1 MDKSTQNPLFISNAP
16 GNTMQ
21 AFLDNELS
29 KCEEFIISVAFISRS
44 GLAPLKQTLLELENR
59 NVSGRILTTDYLTFT
74 EPSALKALSKY
85 SNIELKIFH
94 CDKNVRGFHTKGYLF
109 FRDKIVS
116 VTIGSSNLTGNALA
130 INKEWNTCYS
140 VEENESLCKNV
151 INDFNE
157 LWNSPNAFAVTD
169 EVLDQYNQSYQEQK
183 RINAKVLRE
192 KAEQQKNRILR
203 ESKQI
208 TIGQILLEP
217 NSMQLD
223 FIQKLNEIRAMGEH
237 RALLIS
243 ATGTGKTYAAAFALR
258 EINPKRALFLVH
270 REQILRKAIESFKN
284 VFGDTKT
291 FGLYSGNANETDRNF
306 VFATMQ
312 TMASHFEDFKKDE
325 FQLIVVDEAHRV
337 GAKSYQKMMDYFSP
351 DLWIGMTAS
360 PDRSDKFD
368 VYAAFDHNIA
378 HEIRLQEAM
387 RLNLLCPFHY
397 YGITDIFVD
406 GEEKEKRDFARLV
419 CNERVNYI
427 IEKAEYFGHSGN
439 RVKGLA
445 FCSSLE
451 ESKELSKKF
460 NQRGYNTIALSGADT
475 QEARETAVNRLEQDD
490 PDGGL
495 DYIFTVDI
503 FNEGIDIPQVNQILM
518 LRPTESPII
527 FVQQLGRGLRKAENK
542 EFVMILDFIGN
553 YSNNYMIP
561 IALSG
566 DRTYNKDNI
575 RRYVRE
581 GVKALEGASTIHFDE
596 IARKRIY
603 ESIDS
608 ANFSEMKLI
617 KECYKNLKYK
627 LGRIPNLMDYEEY
640 GEIDVMRIFENAS
653 LGSYHKF
660 LTKVEKDEYTVKFS
674 PIEEKYLEYV
684 STKFANGKRLHELL
698 ILKAILEDQNS
709 NDLWKKI
716 ESILNEKGIS
726 FNFNTK
732 QNVFNLL
739 RGSFAT
745 GAAKETYSKVIFIE
759 KTDDAFTASSQFTNL
774 LNNKEFRKQITE
786 VVDFGIFRNE
796 RYFGSRYKDTSFNLY
811 AKYTYDDVCRLLD
824 WEKGEVPLNIGGYK
838 YDQKTKTFPIFV
850 NYDKDENVKDT
861 QRYEDSFI
869 DEQTM
874 FWVSKSGRTKTS
886 SDVQSALNADSL
898 GIKLDLFVRKNKD
911 DKMSKEFYYLGRLHA
926 TGDAQEFVMPN
937 TDKSAVKITYT
948 LETRVRQDIYDYLV
962 G

>member
-1 MDKSTQNPLFISNAP
+1 
-16 GNTMQ
+16 MQ